1 MGGSGSPSAPQVVQ
15 PDIAPELAAMGL
27 QAQATQDAVRNRAE
41 MLKAASQ
48 ITPIQAFPDIW
59 GQAGAYN
66 IAKDTAYL
74 NAANSQAL
82 QKAVDPQGYKIAQN
96 TKNTIADL
104 TDPLML
110 KSLANQ
116 QFAQHTLPQ
125 MYSTGLNTGSQ
136 AFGGQL
142 FKKGTLDY
150 AQLMQQLAGVGNQYS
165 VANPAPQ
172 TGLNPGAVAS
182 VPAQEQAQAA
192 AQGNAFIQGMLGQGA
207 SLQNSVDQGYGNLFS
222 NIGNMTYSNMANQL
236 AANQANQAAQ
246 AQTTGYGL
254 QGLGAIGGGILGSF
268 GGPVGTAAGSTLG
281 SIGGSF
287 IR

>member
-1 MGGSGSPSAPQVVQ
+1 MGGSAAPQTPQVYQ
-15 PDIAPELAAMGL
+15 PSIAPELAAMGL
-27 QAQATQDAVRNRAE
+27 QAQATQDALRNRAE
-41 MLKAASQ
+41 MLKTASQ
-48 ITPIQAFPDIW
+48 ITPLQAFPDIW

-74 NAANSQAL
+74 NAANSQEL
-82 QKAVDPQGYKIAQN
+82 QKAIDPQGYKISQN

-104 TDPLML
+104 TDPLTL

-125 MYSTGLNTGSQ
+125 MYASGLNTGSE

-165 VANPAPQ
+165 AANPAPQ
-172 TGLNPGAVAS
+172 VGLNPGAVAS
-182 VPAQEQAQAA
+182 VPSQNAAQAA
-192 AQGNAFIQGMLGQGA
+192 TQGNAFIQGMLGQGN
-207 SLQNSVDQGYGNLFS
+207 SLQNSVEQGYGNLFS
-222 NIGNMTYSNMANQL
+222 NLGNLTYSNMANQL
-236 AANQANQAAQ
+236 AVNQANQAAQ

-254 QGLGAIGGGILGSF
+254 QGLGALGGGILGSF

-281 SIGGSF
+281 GISGSF